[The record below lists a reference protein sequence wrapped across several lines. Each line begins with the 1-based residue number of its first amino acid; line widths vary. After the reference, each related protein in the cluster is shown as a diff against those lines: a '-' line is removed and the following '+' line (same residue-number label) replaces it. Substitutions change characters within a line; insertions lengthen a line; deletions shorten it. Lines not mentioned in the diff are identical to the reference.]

1 MIRENCRAR
10 FTAADFDFILRTL
23 ARSQNEHVS
32 LVDLLADSETR
43 DSILDSPRLVD
54 AILSHG
60 GQLRISSQFYF
71 YVLARHVLRDAG
83 ITDRKLCD
91 YVGSLLEK
99 FSRVTFLQAPH
110 QSGSESSRQYISD
123 MLIALSRATP
133 EEAFL
138 LRAYVGN
145 YLEDCIIDHVRSAQL
160 SKLAGASVRELSELA
175 RTFLRHAGDQLYVGI
190 YYSRWLIDQLERHDP
205 RAGLGD
211 HNIRSLI
218 VFVEEINHALHAAL
232 QFKNGQHE
240 IGSEDFARDLELQ
253 AQVDTYLVL
262 LLFVAFFRKTQRVS
276 RADRR
281 WLRFHLF
288 ARQRPE
294 AFRDQNLRGRYL
306 ETCELAAS

>member
-1 MIRENCRAR
+1 MNE
-10 FTAADFDFILRTL
+10 TL
-23 ARSQNEHVS
+23 FSQIQ
-32 LVDLLADSETR
+32 R
-43 DSILDSPRLVD
+43 
-54 AILSHG
+54 
-60 GQLRISSQFYF
+60 
-71 YVLARHVLRDAG
+71 
-83 ITDRKLCD
+83 
-91 YVGSLLEK
+91 LLE
-99 FSRVTFLQAPH
+99 RTYAQVGINL
-110 QSGSESSRQYISD
+110 
-123 MLIALSRATP
+123 
-133 EEAFL
+133 EE
-138 LRAYVGN
+138 
-145 YLEDCIIDHVRSAQL
+145 CIIDRARSAQL
-160 SKLAGASVRELSELA
+160 SKLAGASARELSELA

-253 AQVDTYLVL
+253 AQVDTYLI
-262 LLFVAFFRKTQRVS
+262 LLFFIAFFRKTQRVS

-306 ETCELAAS
+306 ETCELAASYTQFLDTLNGMRRLEEIRKFRSLDYGAKKAHVFALMDRGD